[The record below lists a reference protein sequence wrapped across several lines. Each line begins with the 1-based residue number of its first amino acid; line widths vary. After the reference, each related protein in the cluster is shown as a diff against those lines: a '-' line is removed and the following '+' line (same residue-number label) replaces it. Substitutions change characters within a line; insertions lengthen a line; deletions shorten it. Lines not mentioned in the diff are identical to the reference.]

1 MAEEGKGVAMAI
13 LGVVAVI
20 AVVGLVLLFSGASGK
35 IVQGG
40 INNPNLY
47 TRQSLYDWEYGP
59 ANVEHP
65 GYAFEQETYSG
76 KYQSRYATGKEVAA
90 GGAWDPSNV
99 YGDGSYDAAL
109 EPSGYGLDN
118 PYLAQISENRA
129 PSSIAS
135 DDNSA
140 CGFCPKGS
148 TCQLNDR
155 RVPSNWRAVDGY
167 PGCYVVE
174 AHS

>member
-1 MAEEGKGVAMAI
+1 MAEEGKGVALAI

-20 AVVGLVLLFSGASGK
+20 AVVGLVLLFAGSTGK
-35 IVQGG
+35 MVQGG
-40 INNPNLY
+40 INNPNIY
-47 TRQSLYDWEYGP
+47 TRQSMVDYAAGP
-59 ANVEHP
+59 ANVENP
-65 GYAFEQETYSG
+65 YYGFDYETYQGVS
-76 KYQSRYATGKEVAA
+76 QSRYATGKNVAA

-109 EPSGYGLDN
+109 EPSGYGLDDPN
-118 PYLAQISENRA
+118 KAQISEDRA

-135 DDNSA
+135 DDNSP

-148 TCQLNDR
+148 MCQLNDR
-155 RVPSNWRAVDGY
+155 RVPANWAAVDGY
-167 PGCYVVE
+167 PGCYVVT